1 MYFQQEDDK
10 TSNIDPA
17 TALNVVEENATPMS
31 ASGRRQS
38 LYVPPDDTEESD
50 DNNESPMLV
59 HSRAHESRNQRNRFL
74 QIRDISPVRNPS
86 SVSWKTANECTKRRY
101 LRKARQSIFAVLEVI
116 APGASEELWN
126 KLCERHMQAVSKESQ
141 NEGVSRSEKEVK
153 LLEAFA
159 ESYLNTQHWSTRRQ
173 VLSLMAN
180 KLSLHELREFIPTIT
195 SYRYNIARRHRL
207 LHGRAAPVSCHE
219 NRRIRID
226 PAKLEHFVSFITSP
240 HVIQDVP
247 FGMKLLKLSTGEIIR
262 TPIVVRTMIPERI
275 VQQYQQYCYEAN
287 FMTMSKRTLQRIL
300 DVCSASVRKSL
311 QGLDN
316 FSAQGSQA
324 FDDLAKLTD
333 SLVDCGKPPKWARD
347 VKQHLRSSK
356 QYLKGDY
363 KVRIII
369 SLFCKVRMTSYFSL
383 SYKEL
388 SQAINA

>member
-1 MYFQQEDDK
+1 MYFQRKDDK
-10 TSNIDPA
+10 TFNTDPA
-17 TALNVVEENATPMS
+17 TALTVVEENATLMS
-31 ASGRRQS
+31 ASARRQS
-38 LYVPPDDTEESD
+38 LYVPHDDTEESD
-50 DNNESPMLV
+50 DSDESPTPV
-59 HSRAHESRNQRNRFL
+59 DSRAHESRNQLNRFL

-86 SVSWKTANECTKRRY
+86 SLSWKTANERTKRRY
-101 LRKARQSIFAVLEVI
+101 LRKAWQSISAVLDVI

-126 KLCERHMQAVSKESQ
+126 ELCERHIQAVSKESQ

-153 LLEAFA
+153 LLETFS
-159 ESYLNTQHWSTRRQ
+159 ESYLNAQHWSTRRQ
-173 VLSLMAN
+173 ILSLMAD

-247 FGMKLLKLSTGEIIR
+247 FGEKLLKLSTGEIIR
-262 TPIVVRTMIPERI
+262 TPNVVRTMIPERI
-275 VQQYQQYCYEAN
+275 VQQYQQYCYETN
-287 FMTMSKRTLQRIL
+287 FTTTSKRTLQRIL

-333 SLVDCGKPPKWARD
+333 NLVDCGKPPEWARD
-347 VKQHLRSSK
+347 DKQHLRSSK

-369 SLFCKVRMTSYFSL
+369 SLFCKVRMTGYFP
-383 SYKEL
+383 L
-388 SQAINA
+388 SQAINV

>member
-1 MYFQQEDDK
+1 M
-10 TSNIDPA
+10 
-17 TALNVVEENATPMS
+17 VVEENATPMS
-31 ASGRRQS
+31 ASAKGQS
-38 LYVPPDDTEESD
+38 LYVPHDDTEESD
-50 DNNESPMLV
+50 DCDESPTPV
-59 HSRAHESRNQRNRFL
+59 DSRAHDSRNQLNHFL

-86 SVSWKTANECTKRRY
+86 SVSWKIANERTKRRY
-101 LRKARQSIFAVLEVI
+101 LRKARQSISAVLNVI

-126 KLCERHMQAVSKESQ
+126 ELCERHMQAVSKESQ
-141 NEGVSRSEKEVK
+141 KEGVRRSEKEVK

-159 ESYLNTQHWSTRRQ
+159 ESYLNAQHWNARRQ
-173 VLSLMAN
+173 ILSLMAD
-180 KLSLHELREFIPTIT
+180 KLSLHELQEFIPTII

-226 PAKLEHFVSFITSP
+226 PAKLEHFVSFIISP

-247 FGMKLLKLSTGEIIR
+247 FGEKLLKLSTGEIIR
-262 TPIVVRTMIPERI
+262 TPKVVRTMIPERI
-275 VQQYQQYCYEAN
+275 VQQYQQYCYETN
-287 FMTMSKRTLQRIL
+287 FTTMSKRTLQRIL
-300 DVCSASVRKSL
+300 DACSASVRKSL

-333 SLVDCGKPPKWARD
+333 NLVDCGKPPEWARD
-347 VKQHLRSSK
+347 VKQHPRSSK

-363 KVRIII
+363 KARIII
-369 SLFCKVRMTSYFSL
+369 SLLCKVKMTGYFPL

-388 SQAINA
+388 SHAINA

>member
-1 MYFQQEDDK
+1 
-10 TSNIDPA
+10 
-17 TALNVVEENATPMS
+17 MS
-31 ASGRRQS
+31 ASARRQS
-38 LYVPPDDTEESD
+38 LYVPHDDTEESD
-50 DNNESPMLV
+50 DSDESPMPV
-59 HSRAHESRNQRNRFL
+59 DSRPHESRNQLNRFL

-86 SVSWKTANECTKRRY
+86 SVSWKTANERTKRRY
-101 LRKARQSIFAVLEVI
+101 LRKARQSISAVLDVI
-116 APGASEELWN
+116 APGASEELWSE
-126 KLCERHMQAVSKESQ
+126 LCERHMQAVSKESQ

-159 ESYLNTQHWSTRRQ
+159 ESYFNAQHWSTRRQ
-173 VLSLMAN
+173 ILSLMAD

-195 SYRYNIARRHRL
+195 SYRYNIARCHRL
-207 LHGRAAPVSCHE
+207 LHGRAAPVSCHD

-247 FGMKLLKLSTGEIIR
+247 FGEKLLKLSTGEIIR
-262 TPIVVRTMIPERI
+262 TPNVVRTMIPERI
-275 VQQYQQYCYEAN
+275 VQQYQQYCYETN
-287 FMTMSKRTLQRIL
+287 FTTMSKRTLQRIL

-333 SLVDCGKPPKWARD
+333 NLVDCGKLPEWARD

-369 SLFCKVRMTSYFSL
+369 SLFCKVRMTGYFPL

-388 SQAINA
+388 SHAINPKLRNYHLLSLCNLSIPRLRWFSVF